1 MPHGAYRRLKIIGG
15 TTMVM
20 DTNKDIL
27 GTGWSFPL
35 HVDSRGGL
43 ALSKQ
48 ETSIEES
55 IRVILSTAK
64 GERRM
69 RLNFGCDIY
78 KVIFAPNNAT
88 TWGLASHYVEEA
100 LGWWEPRIEV
110 TEIDTHP
117 DPEDTS
123 RLLIDIKYRVKAT
136 NDARNLV
143 YPFYLLPGRA

>member
-1 MPHGAYRRLKIIGG
+1 
-15 TTMVM
+15 MV
-20 DTNKDIL
+20 TEAHHKDML

-35 HVDSRGGL
+35 RVDSRGGM
-43 ALSKQ
+43 ALSRH
-48 ETSIEES
+48 ETDIEES

-69 RLNFGCDIY
+69 RPNFGCD
-78 KVIFAPNNAT
+78 VHTLIFAPNNAT

-110 TEIDTHP
+110 TEIDTRP
-117 DPEDTS
+117 DPQDIS
-123 RLLIDIKYRVKAT
+123 RLLINIKYRTKAT